1 MEHKFSVEKGMCLV
15 LLINTVGSRLQGG
28 KPGSNLSKGHLW
40 EHTSL
45 LRVPGKVVNQRAD
58 FMEETL

>member
-1 MEHKFSVEKGMCLV
+1 MCLV

-28 KPGSNLSKGHLW
+28 KPGSNLSKGHLS

-58 FMEETL
+58 FTEETL